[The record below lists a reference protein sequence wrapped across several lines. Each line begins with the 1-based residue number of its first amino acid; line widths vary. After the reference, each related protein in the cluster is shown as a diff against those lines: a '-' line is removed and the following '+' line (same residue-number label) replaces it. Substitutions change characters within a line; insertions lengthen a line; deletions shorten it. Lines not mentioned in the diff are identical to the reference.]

1 MKPNR
6 TKKVKKIR
14 IRATIE
20 FDTPEVNWNPYK
32 IFLKKEKMNH
42 KKKIIAI
49 VGFTLFFPV
58 IAFGYIFVALCTFID
73 WCSKEVIDLFDSLR

>member
-1 MKPNR
+1 MTKPNR
-6 TKKVKKIR
+6 TKKVKETR

-20 FDTPEVNWNPYK
+20 FDTPKVDWNPYK

-49 VGFTLFFPV
+49 IGFTLFFPV
-58 IAFGYIFVALCTFID
+58 IAFVALCAFID
-73 WCSKEVIDLFDSLR
+73 WCIREVVDLFDSLR